1 MDAIRHEQIAQYA
14 EKSQNIDTRVGPI
27 LRHWGT
33 WKSPECRSRASPIY
47 FPVLTSRKE
56 LPEQIRRFGFVRF
69 AVSLT
74 ALIYVLQRGRYG
86 LDRGEPGRIPL
97 S

>member
-1 MDAIRHEQIAQYA
+1 MTPGMVASGVALDGFEMPSTSY
-14 EKSQNIDTRVGPI
+14 SG
-27 LRHWGT
+27 
-33 WKSPECRSRASPIY
+33 SRAGALVP
-47 FPVLTSRKE
+47 LADTNSRALE
-56 LPEQIRRFGFVRF
+56 PSVSTLAGCRYSGSVVNQHSDSSIF

-86 LDRGEPGRIPL
+86 LDRGEPGRIRL